1 MFKGTQ
7 TRGPLRVA
15 MLLSY
20 DAALVRLH
28 GGIIAPISGY
38 SPMSEAGGSAGD
50 MRSSRVTHTHLLL
63 IL

>member
-1 MFKGTQ
+1 MFTGPQ

-15 MLLSY
+15 TLLSY

-38 SPMSEAGGSAGD
+38 KQMSEAGGSAG
-50 MRSSRVTHTHLLL
+50 VTQTHSLL